1 MKRILVLLLALSIT
15 LTTFTST
22 TSAVTLN
29 SQIERFDDGSYAII
43 VATCIR
49 SNTAI
54 NNYSSQ
60 STKTGTKTYS
70 YYNSSGQKMWYIK
83 VIGTFTYGNGTYTC
97 TKSDIET
104 KSYSSY
110 WSLSGASAARSGAT
124 AYAGV
129 TAKRYYNGTLTNTIQ
144 KTISLTCNPDGS
156 FS

>member
-15 LTTFTST
+15 ITTFTST

-43 VATCIR
+43 VATSIH
-49 SNTAI
+49 NNPAF

-70 YYNSSGQKMWYIK
+70 HYNSSGQKMWYIK

-110 WSLSGASAARSGAT
+110 WSLSGASSARSGAT